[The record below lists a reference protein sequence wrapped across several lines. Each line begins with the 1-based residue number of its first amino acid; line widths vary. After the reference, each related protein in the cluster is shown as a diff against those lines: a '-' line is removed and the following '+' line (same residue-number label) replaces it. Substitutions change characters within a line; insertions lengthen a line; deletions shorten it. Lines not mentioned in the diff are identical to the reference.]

1 MVRDVRHSL
10 ALNSEL
16 LEAKKNYDVS
26 FFNRVCICYVLTRR
40 LRKEGREASSSFLL
54 QSALMRR
61 NGRNEKVGTG
71 RPIHFIIK

>member
-40 LRKEGREASSSFLL
+40 LKRKEGREASSGFFCSL
-54 QSALMRR
+54 
-61 NGRNEKVGTG
+61 
-71 RPIHFIIK
+71 H